1 MKSEIITIDNHENG
15 FSEAVKEAQ
24 KVAAYTKLNAK
35 DSLHLQ
41 LCTEEVLSLVRS
53 ITGEIKASFWI
64 ETEGQQYDL
73 HVSTKTAMDMEKR
86 SLLLSVATSRKNEA
100 AKSFI
105 GMLRDIF
112 EETMVIE
119 VKQGNDIRSEVLGDL
134 ANQVIVCTDAEWD
147 GYEQSTLKKLA
158 DVIKVSIRGG
168 MVDLTVSKKFA

>member
-1 MKSEIITIDNHENG
+1 MKSDIITIDNQENG
-15 FSEAVKEAQ
+15 FSDAVKEAQ
-24 KVAAYTKLNAK
+24 KVASYKGMNPK

-64 ETEGQQYDL
+64 EFDGPQFDL

-86 SLLLSVATSRKNEA
+86 NLLLSVATSRKNEA
-100 AKSFI
+100 AKSFL

-112 EETMVIE
+112 EETMVVE
-119 VKQGNDIRSEVLGDL
+119 VKQGDAIPSDVLDDH
-134 ANQVIVCTDAEWD
+134 ANHVIVCTDAEWD

-168 MVDLTVSKKFA
+168 VVDLTVSKKFA

>member
-15 FSEAVKEAQ
+15 FSQAVKEAQ
-24 KVAAYTKLNAK
+24 KVAAYTELNAK

-64 ETEGQQYDL
+64 ETEGRQYDL

-100 AKSFI
+100 AKSFL

-112 EETMVIE
+112 EETMVVE
-119 VKQGNDIRSEVLGDL
+119 VRQADAVPSDISNDLVNR
-134 ANQVIVCTDAEWD
+134 VIVCTDPEWD
-147 GYEQSTLKKLA
+147 GYEHSTLKKLA

-168 MVDLTVSKKFA
+168 VVDLTVSKKFA